1 MSTTRFSGP
10 VAYSG
15 GANQTGGGAWFTN
28 LPIQTNPDYVFQYE
42 DFTGIAVDGTN
53 DWTYSQLTSGTGAI
67 LADAVGGWYEVAGTG
82 SDNTGASL
90 QGNEVWQPEAS
101 KNIFFETRLVTT
113 DADQMDIFVGL
124 CVNATL
130 SVTVPFTT
138 NNQIGFLVVDGAAD
152 IYAVCDNGGTETKTD
167 TGVDFADGSVSGGTI
182 SGDRRLGFIV
192 RGTGQVEFYVDRKLV
207 TTTASTTVI
216 PTTQMTTWLAAVAGE
231 ATANKVDSDYLL
243 TVSQRTTD
251 GMTQYDK
258 QP

>member
-15 GANQTGGGAWFTN
+15 AVNQSAGGPWFTN

-67 LADAVGGWYEVAGTG
+67 LADAVGGWYEIAGTG
-82 SDNTGASL
+82 SDDTGASL
-90 QGNEVWQPEAS
+90 QGNEIWGPESS
-101 KNIFFETRLVTT
+101 KNIYFETRIVST

-124 CVNATL
+124 CENGTLATG
-130 SVTVPFTT
+130 VPFST
-138 NNQIGFLVVDGAAD
+138 NNQIGFLVTDGDAS
-152 IYAVCDNGGTETKTD
+152 IKAVCDSGGTETSTD
-167 TGVDFADGSVSGGTI
+167 TGIDLADGSVSGSTI

-192 RGTGQVEFYVDRKLV
+192 RGTSQVEFYVDRVLV
-207 TTTASTTVI
+207 TTTTDNI
-216 PTTQMTTWLAAVAGE
+216 PTSQMTTWIAAVAGE
-231 ATANKVDSDYLL
+231 ATANKVDCDYLL
-243 TVSQRTTD
+243 TVAQRSTD
-251 GMTQYDK
+251 GMTIYNK